1 MKAPAVI
8 DTHVVVAG
16 LLTQQA
22 EAPTARILDGMLA
35 AAFPYVVSIAL
46 LAEYRDVLNRAKLR
60 KLHGLSDA
68 EVEAIVVELA
78 QHAIVLHPVASMPA
92 PDPGDQHLWELLA
105 ARDDLILV
113 TGDKR
118 LLQSDL
124 GSRMSTPQQF
134 LAG

>member
-1 MKAPAVI
+1 VKAPAVI
-8 DTHVVVAG
+8 DTNVVVAG
-16 LLTQQA
+16 LLTHQT
-22 EAPTARILDGMLA
+22 EAPTALILDGMLA
-35 AAFPYVVSIAL
+35 AAFPYVVSTAL
-46 LAEYRDVLNRAKLR
+46 LAEYRDVLTRVKLR
-60 KLHGLSDA
+60 KLHGLSVA
-68 EVEAIVVELA
+68 EVEILVVELA
-78 QHAIVLHPVASMPA
+78 QHAIVLQPVAAMPA

-124 GSRMSTPQQF
+124 GIRISTPQQF

>member
-1 MKAPAVI
+1 VKAPAVI
-8 DTHVVVAG
+8 DTNVVVAG
-16 LLTQQA
+16 LLTHQT

-35 AAFPYVVSIAL
+35 AAFPYVVSTAL
-46 LAEYRDVLNRAKLR
+46 LAEYRDVLTRVKLR
-60 KLHGLSDA
+60 KLHGLSVP
-68 EVEAIVVELA
+68 EVEILVVELA
-78 QHAIVLHPVASMPA
+78 QHAIVLQPVAAMPA

-124 GSRMSTPQQF
+124 GIRISTPQQF